1 MRSVDH
7 EDSSIVLWHA
17 ACGRDRSA
25 HARCLSEV
33 WSCLLYTSPGAVAC
47 LVFRNQENPAKF
59 LIIEEWASP
68 EAQRAAQLATPPDQ
82 LRHLRILLAGSEAA
96 TFYDPLP

>member
-1 MRSVDH
+1 MTIARVSELMAQKGR
-7 EDSSIVLWHA
+7 EDEL
-17 ACGRDRSA
+17 RDFIDVVVRPTVE
-25 HARCLSEV
+25 R
-33 WSCLLYTSPGAVAC
+33 SPGAVAC
-47 LVFRNQENPAKF
+47 LVFRNQQNPAKF

-82 LRHLRILLAGSEAA
+82 LRHLRILLAGGEAA